1 MRIAQN
7 QEEKR
12 QKLQNCQFYFAGDAA
27 GAAAAGAVAAGAA
40 AAGAGVAAAGT
51 ASAGAVAGAVGAAD
65 GMAAEPC
72 TGAGAVT
79 LSITPAPAE
88 MLPLLAMTDRLRVAA
103 KKIAAASAV
112 DLDRK
117 FEEPDA
123 PNRLPEAPEPK
134 AAPMSAPLPC
144 CNNTRA
150 MMATAD
156 RTCTTMTRLN
166 KEFMLFHSTIK

>member
-1 MRIAQN
+1 MHIAHN

-12 QKLQNCQFYFAGDAA
+12 QKVQSCQFYFAGEAA
-27 GAAAAGAVAAGAA
+27 GAAAAGADAAGADA
-40 AAGAGVAAAGT
+40 AGASTGAGVAAAG
-51 ASAGAVAGAVGAAD
+51 AAGAGAGAAEGIAA
-65 GMAAEPC
+65 APP
-72 TGAGAVT
+72 TGAGAAAGALT

-88 MLPLLAMTDRLRVAA
+88 ILPLLANTDRPRVEA

-117 FEEPDA
+117 FEEPEA

-144 CNNTRA
+144 CSKTRPT
-150 MMATAD
+150 MAIAD

-166 KEFMLFHSTIK
+166 KEFMLFLN